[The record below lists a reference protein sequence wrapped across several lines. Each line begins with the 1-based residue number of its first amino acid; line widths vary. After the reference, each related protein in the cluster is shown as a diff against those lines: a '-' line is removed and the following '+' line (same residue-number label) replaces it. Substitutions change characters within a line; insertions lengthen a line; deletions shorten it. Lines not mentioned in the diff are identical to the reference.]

1 MYHAIEFSSADDTN
15 LLLIKSFLKKMNEHI
30 NKDLKL
36 TIDWIRANKLSLNAC
51 KTEIVIF
58 MLEVKPLLSISIFV
72 WCGQKIEPS
81 CQVCYVGVILQDDLH
96 WNTHLISHVKNWVV
110 ALIYCQKWG
119 IMHQNIYLRTI
130 YWVFN
135 SH

>member
-1 MYHAIEFSSADDTN
+1 MKTRMMKTVLPLKVVNLVKKKVKYGVAQGSVLGPLLFILFSNNDLYQAIEFSSADDTN

-72 WCGQKIEPS
+72 
-81 CQVCYVGVILQDDLH
+81 
-96 WNTHLISHVKNWVV
+96 
-110 ALIYCQKWG
+110 
-119 IMHQNIYLRTI
+119 
-130 YWVFN
+130 
-135 SH
+135 